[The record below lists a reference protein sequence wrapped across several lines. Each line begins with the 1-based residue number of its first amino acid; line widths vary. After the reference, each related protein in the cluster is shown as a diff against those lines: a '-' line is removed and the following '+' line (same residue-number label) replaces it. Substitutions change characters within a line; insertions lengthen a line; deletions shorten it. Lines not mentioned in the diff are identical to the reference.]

1 MFARTLFGLILAVCL
16 LACQKGDNATARITP
31 VGCDNSFTVTDYD
44 NVWLFDYEPSTT
56 SLKLASLLKFG
67 RAGVSQANYL
77 CDAQVLAVSYSYRG
91 KRQTDA
97 GIDFIGEDSIR
108 SLSLNEEVANNFVPY
123 GRSVLLGTGRVRRA
137 PIDERLG
144 YLAPNERTDFLARGM
159 PHVLGQQSE
168 LEKPE
173 HIFVELLEVAVET
186 ATVTRR
192 LRQHNFGS
200 HIWMDG
206 DQLIVAAE
214 PLIAMDINTGVR
226 RKLFDYDE
234 ARNVQYGDVQLTMHY
249 TGGRFFAVTGNR
261 VGVRGKSSFK
271 KNAVYAL
278 DIANRTW
285 HEVARLPFVAAHML
299 GAGANI
305 FIFGHH
311 EMAKFSIATGTLT
324 VQPMAFGTNV
334 PTASAEL
341 AAGYALILSSP
352 QSNDLPDNYW
362 GGEVLIYDNNFER
375 ILARHRIDEIGLVNI
390 TSQRTP
396 FPSGPSFSSLL

>member
-16 LACQKGDNATARITP
+16 VACQKGDNATARITP
-31 VGCDNSFTVTDYD
+31 VGCDNSFTVTNYD

-56 SLKLASLLKFG
+56 SLKLASMLKFG

-77 CDAQVLAVSYSYRG
+77 CEAQVLAVSYAFRG
-91 KRQTDA
+91 KRQADA
-97 GIDFIGEDSIR
+97 GIDFIGKDSIR
-108 SLSLNEEVANNFVPY
+108 SLSLNEEVASNFVPY

-173 HIFVELLEVAVET
+173 HIFVELLEVSAET
-186 ATVTRR
+186 ATVARR
-192 LRQHNFGS
+192 LRLHSVGRFW
-200 HIWMDG
+200 IDG
-206 DQLIVAAE
+206 DQLIVSTE
-214 PLIAMDINTGVR
+214 PLMAMDINTGVR
-226 RKLFDYDE
+226 RKLFDFDE
-234 ARNVQYGDVQLTMHY
+234 ARNVQYGDVTLITHY
-249 TGGRFFAVTGNR
+249 VGGRFFAVTGNR
-261 VGVRGKSSFK
+261 VGLMGKSSFK

-278 DIANRTW
+278 DIANSTW
-285 HEVARLPFVAAHML
+285 QEVARLPFVAAHML
-299 GAGANI
+299 GTGENI

-311 EMAKFSIATGTLT
+311 EMARLSIATGTLT
-324 VQPMAFGTNV
+324 VKPMDFGTNV

-352 QSNDLPDNYW
+352 QSKDLPDNYW

-390 TSQRTP
+390 TSRRTP